1 MFIRLW
7 TSVSIVADMDGLCC
21 KLTDP
26 CQRVEPTLPGDRHGL
41 LELDRNQ
48 LIREVLL
55 GKGNYGEVYRGT
67 YGQRQVAIKSMKTD
81 NRNRAS
87 NVEKFIDEAK
97 IMKDL
102 LHKNI
107 VRLYGVCTEEEPIF
121 IVTEYMAHGSL
132 LVLLREDQGKTIKFK
147 TIIDYATQ
155 VRILSWEKV
164 TDDDHWNMLFIQ
176 IALGMSYLEE
186 KRYVHCDLAGK

>member
-1 MFIRLW
+1 
-7 TSVSIVADMDGLCC
+7 MDGLCC

-81 NRNRAS
+81 NRNRVS

-155 VRILSWEKV
+155 VRILS
-164 TDDDHWNMLFIQ
+164 
-176 IALGMSYLEE
+176 
-186 KRYVHCDLAGK
+186 